1 MVLTESAGFKMAH
14 VVSLIN
20 SSQVTLFILVI
31 FSENNSFK

>member
-20 SSQVTLFILVI
+20 QFFTSYFVY
-31 FSENNSFK
+31 FSDL